1 MALPVALLPRV
12 ERQLVKDTILH
23 EEAYHVTTD
32 TYATFEEGPVAHHY
46 AYLQF
51 PTAPQHNQRNNTNTV
66 PHPIFYP
73 LPSSLS
79 TDYDRKTVTL
89 NIYLKLP
96 HINEGSNIQRRFY
109 IPLFDAQTGTAS
121 SLVYKSF
128 IQLKVCNEAHLQQY
142 GLGLLYCTNAHDMSF

>member
-1 MALPVALLPRV
+1 MALPVGLLPRV
-12 ERQLVKDTILH
+12 ERQVLKDTILH

-32 TYATFEEGPVAHHY
+32 TYATFEEGPVAHRY

-51 PTAPQHNQRNNTNTV
+51 PTAPQHNRRNNTNTV

-73 LPSSLS
+73 LPSLLS

-96 HINEGSNIQRRFY
+96 H
-109 IPLFDAQTGTAS
+109 
-121 SLVYKSF
+121 K
-128 IQLKVCNEAHLQQY
+128 
-142 GLGLLYCTNAHDMSF
+142 